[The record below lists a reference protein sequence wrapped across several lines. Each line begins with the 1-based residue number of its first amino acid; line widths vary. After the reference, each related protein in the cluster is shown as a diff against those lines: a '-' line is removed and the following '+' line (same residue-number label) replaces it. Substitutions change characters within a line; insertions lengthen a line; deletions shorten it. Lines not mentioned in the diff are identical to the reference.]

1 MVAIQISNPEVR
13 GTLPAALAN
22 FIHLSSLHLASTKI
36 SGKLKIIASMKN
48 LQHLDLSGTE
58 VAGDIQALQE
68 VQKLQHINLHSTRVA
83 GDIQVFQALV
93 QLKSLDL
100 GNTQVVGDIQA
111 FQATQSLDSLRLVA
125 TQVSGDISAFK
136 ATKDLTVLN
145 LDLSHIFGDVQVFQ
159 ATKSLMELSLKSTDV
174 TGDIKV
180 FENTNGLEYFDLAST
195 KVTGDIQ
202 VLNTTGQLK
211 VVHLPNTR
219 VHGDIAVFSSTDT
232 SELTSL
238 SMGNSA
244 VFGNISA
251 LKSADKL
258 SEVVF
263 ASTQVGGDIRVFES
277 KPGLLAV
284 ICSST
289 QVTGDVQV
297 FENKERLMFL
307 DLSFTQVPGDV
318 KVFVGNQQ
326 LQILKLASAP
336 VFGDVGVLATSE
348 QNGFSVL
355 DLSFTQ
361 VVGNIWV
368 FQNAWHLKELYLG
381 GTKVTGSI
389 EGIVSWSQAQV
400 VDLSDTLVTGRLT
413 KRWRGCCRHLR
424 ILKLSGSRV
433 QFVPNGDDLINLM
446 NLQQLKNPNLALL
459 PALTTL
465 EVSGCRLN
473 CHLQDLLLP
482 LGACEHVGTI
492 KAVKSGL
499 TGELPNLDPMPP
511 TIVETGIFLA
521 QRSSLASSLEFID
534 LSGNNLSYIAAV
546 PGASQTLVLAGNQ
559 QPLRLAKDALS
570 KALKHGVF
578 VDLRGTQLH
587 DQTNREA
594 QILLQENVMRN
605 TSQRIYSRPE
615 RGYSCYDLDRNS
627 TTLQVSPP
635 DFLPDEWCA
644 CMAGWHGMGTRCTK
658 CPENTFS
665 EELNTDTC
673 KECPVNTTT
682 DKDGSTSMWDCK
694 CEAGELHALNGSH
707 LCGCPEGFASSG
719 VSCVNC
725 AGLHLNCSDRFSDV
739 ASEDPDAGFAR
750 LVLKAEEAYEC
761 FPPAKLRCPGRNGS
775 GLGCAPGYQGS
786 LCMGCSEG
794 HFSSGR
800 SCVECSGKGL
810 PSWLIKM
817 GLALLLFFLFLI
829 ATFIIAHTVYSWH
842 PGQHAQEWLNYIQT
856 CIFPP
861 GVLGSLQQK
870 LLKGQLPVLL
880 QMCQLWSVLAAL
892 AHGEDSRAASWQFP
906 ELPYVQRFQFTL
918 GSFRELLY
926 LQCYLGGFQVRFVLA
941 LITPVVP
948 LLLLLCCVILEL
960 FRRGAGVHAGLKILT
975 VFFIGGASTCMALRS
990 CQRFDA
996 GGEKLE
1002 DFAFLRQ
1009 LPDLPCDA
1017 DWPEHHWVFAV
1028 FWPCAVCY
1036 GILIPCFLFYL
1047 YTWQHIVLRYN
1058 RMPMEIKGNKGE
1070 NQLAVGFQDINLDRR
1085 LVATSV
1091 AYVALTQH
1099 GAVCVQLRGGQG
1111 IITLL
1116 DHPSQTIELDVDS
1129 SNMRF
1134 KNESEKLQHH
1144 AITEMLL
1151 EHCILSEVGKTDRLL
1166 EGAKETLLK
1175 YATCRDLWME
1185 VVLKLVAVAVV
1196 QVVSAAQVASSA
1208 DENDFLISLGK
1219 VMAIN
1224 LGMASTVWMVR
1235 PYAHPQV
1242 NDLQCFCFLCL
1253 TASALGFRLHMAWL
1267 SRCALLAPLLLAAG
1281 QAALQPDSP
1290 ESLARRLWE
1299 DLVIDG
1305 VPQGSAKTSVL
1316 SRRHSLDV
1324 SLSLERE

>member
-1 MVAIQISNPEVR
+1 MTAARGGGGGGNLFLPPPPPPPPPGSPRASSSPAADRSRHCRTSSASSRSQWALPDVNRDCQIPVGTAGPQLRAADRSGQRRTSTASSRSQWATPDLNREFQIAVGNAGPQPRVPDPSEQRQTSTASSRSQWATPDLNHELQIPVGNAGPQPPDRMSLPARSHATSFGHSFGSLPSLFRPPNSANFIFHGKGNPMVAVGICPRCFVLWIYILGHDHGQVHLVSAERPAIRALGALQVEEAEREENLPQDPFTELPYHGVGHEHQAPCNRTVEQHAAWAVLHAWGLSSYVHFQGDHCDWFGMMCQEGCVVAIQISNREVR

-22 FIHLSSLHLASTKI
+22 FVHLSTLNLASTKI

-48 LQHLDLSGTE
+48 LQQLDLSGTE

-93 QLKSLDL
+93 QLKSLNL

-145 LDLSHIFGDVQVFQ
+145 LDLTHIFGDVQVFQ
-159 ATKSLMELSLKSTDV
+159 ATKSLIELSLKSTDV
-174 TGDIKV
+174 TGAVVSPQNKLHKHPTAKDLQVIQDIKV
-180 FENTNGLEYFDLAST
+180 FENTNSLEYFDLAST

-202 VLNTTGQLK
+202 VLNATGQLK

-219 VHGDIAVFSSTDT
+219 VHGDIAVFSSTDI

-251 LKSADKL
+251 LKSAEKL

-263 ASTQVGGDIRVFES
+263 ASTRVGGDIRVFEN
-277 KPGLLAV
+277 KAGLQGV

-289 QVTGDVQV
+289 QVTGDH
-297 FENKERLMFL
+297 LMFL
-307 DLSFTQVPGDV
+307 DLSFTPVTGDV

-336 VFGDVGVLATSE
+336 VFGDIGVLGTSE

-368 FQNAWHLKELYLG
+368 FQNAWQLKELYLG

-413 KRWRGCCRHLR
+413 KRWRGCCRLLR

-433 QFVPNGDDLINLM
+433 QFVPNGDDLVDLM

-473 CHLQDLLLP
+473 CPVQDLILP

-499 TGELPNLDPMPP
+499 MGELPNLDPMPP

-521 QRSSLASSLEFID
+521 YRSSLASSLEFTD

-546 PGASQTLVLAGNQ
+546 PGASQTLVLAGNKR
-559 QPLRLAKDALS
+559 PLRFAKDALS

-578 VDLRGTQLH
+578 VDLRGTRLH
-587 DQTNREA
+587 NETSQEA
-594 QILLQENVMRN
+594 QILLRENVMRN

-665 EELNTDTC
+665 EELNADTC

-739 ASEDPDAGFAR
+739 ASADPDTGFAR

-794 HFSSGR
+794 HFSAGR
-800 SCVECSGKGL
+800 SCVECSGEGL
-810 PSWLIKM
+810 PSWLIKT
-817 GLALLLFFLFLI
+817 GLALLLFFFFLI
-829 ATFIIAHTVYSWH
+829 ATFIIAHT
-842 PGQHAQEWLNYIQT
+842 WLNYMQT

-861 GVLGSLQQK
+861 GVLGSLQQQNTEC
-870 LLKGQLPVLL
+870 LCAFATDTNVCDNSNSHVAFPID
-880 QMCQLWSVLAAL
+880 
-892 AHGEDSRAASWQFP
+892 DS
-906 ELPYVQRFQFTL
+906 
-918 GSFRELLY
+918 
-926 LQCYLGGFQVRFVLA
+926 
-941 LITPVVP
+941 
-948 LLLLLCCVILEL
+948 
-960 FRRGAGVHAGLKILT
+960 
-975 VFFIGGASTCMALRS
+975 
-990 CQRFDA
+990 D
-996 GGEKLE
+996 
-1002 DFAFLRQ
+1002 
-1009 LPDLPCDA
+1009 
-1017 DWPEHHWVFAV
+1017 
-1028 FWPCAVCY
+1028 
-1036 GILIPCFLFYL
+1036 
-1047 YTWQHIVLRYN
+1047 
-1058 RMPMEIKGNKGE
+1058 
-1070 NQLAVGFQDINLDRR
+1070 
-1085 LVATSV
+1085 
-1091 AYVALTQH
+1091 
-1099 GAVCVQLRGGQG
+1099 
-1111 IITLL
+1111 
-1116 DHPSQTIELDVDS
+1116 
-1129 SNMRF
+1129 
-1134 KNESEKLQHH
+1134 
-1144 AITEMLL
+1144 
-1151 EHCILSEVGKTDRLL
+1151 
-1166 EGAKETLLK
+1166 
-1175 YATCRDLWME
+1175 
-1185 VVLKLVAVAVV
+1185 
-1196 QVVSAAQVASSA
+1196 
-1208 DENDFLISLGK
+1208 
-1219 VMAIN
+1219 
-1224 LGMASTVWMVR
+1224 
-1235 PYAHPQV
+1235 
-1242 NDLQCFCFLCL
+1242 
-1253 TASALGFRLHMAWL
+1253 
-1267 SRCALLAPLLLAAG
+1267 
-1281 QAALQPDSP
+1281 
-1290 ESLARRLWE
+1290 
-1299 DLVIDG
+1299 
-1305 VPQGSAKTSVL
+1305 
-1316 SRRHSLDV
+1316 
-1324 SLSLERE
+1324 